1 MISLKWPLAK
11 NFITQKFG
19 ENPSVY
25 KPMGLNGHD
34 GIDLRTKD
42 QSDADGIPGHTF
54 VYAAASGKLET
65 VRNDGKKGYGL
76 HIRIRHTDGS
86 LTIYGHLSSAL
97 RQQGDTVNAGDKIG
111 VTGNSGFSSA
121 PHLHFEYRP
130 VNESVNNGYAGAIDP
145 LPFLTMSDL
154 NETFTP
160 EQIDA
165 FKWHTA
171 NHFSN
176 ITDPTIL
183 REPILRIDF
192 ITSMYRYH
200 LSLKD
205 QLAKQNITII

>member
-97 RQQGDTVNAGDKIG
+97 LKQGTQVAMGEKIG
-111 VTGNSGFSSA
+111 VSGNSGFSTA

-130 VNESVNNGYAGAIDP
+130 ANPDVNNGYAGAIDP
-145 LPFLTMSDL
+145 LPFLTMTDPL
-154 NETFTP
+154 QQFEP
-160 EQIDA
+160 EQIRA
-165 FKWHTA
+165 LKWH
-171 NHFSN
+171 NGKHYSK
-176 ITDPTIL
+176 ISDPVIL
-183 REPILRIDF
+183 REPMARIDI
-192 ITSMYRYH
+192 ITSLYREH
-200 LSLKD
+200 EDLKE
-205 QLAKQNITII
+205 QLAKQGIIID